1 MGKFDGILIC
11 TDLDG
16 TLYKSDKT
24 ISQENKEA
32 IEYFKSEGGYF
43 TFITGRLPYYS
54 RDAYLTI
61 RPNAPYG
68 CTNGGGVYDGGKDRY
83 VWSLELDRAAFTLV
97 SCIDE
102 LFPRV
107 GIELCAFYDTYFAK
121 ESSATVIHRERTG
134 LAYLPC
140 DYKAFDLPLGKIMFC
155 TECEEEILCVERT
168 LRSHPLSEKFDFI
181 RSERSLFEILPKGVD
196 KSLSLKKISE
206 HLDIDIS
213 RTIAV
218 GDYDNDVAMIRAAG
232 LGVAVSNASPS
243 AIAVADLV
251 TVSNDE
257 HAIARI
263 IYDIADGKIVL

>member
-24 ISQENKEA
+24 ISRENKEA

-61 RPNAPYG
+61 RPNAPFG
-68 CTNGGGVYDGGKDRY
+68 CTNGAGVYDGDCERY
-83 VWSLELDRAAFTLV
+83 VWSLELSTDAFALVDTIDR
-97 SCIDE
+97 
-102 LFPRV
+102 LFPSV

-140 DYKAFDLPLGKIMFC
+140 DYRAFDLPLGKIMFC
-155 TECEEEILCVERT
+155 TEREEEILGVERT
-168 LRSHPLSEKFDFI
+168 LRSHPLSGKFDFI

-206 HLDIDIS
+206 YLDVDIS
-213 RTIAV
+213 RTVAI

-232 LGVAVSNASPS
+232 LGVAVSNASPG
-243 AIAVADLV
+243 AIAAADLV

-257 HAIARI
+257 HAIARVI
-263 IYDIADGKIVL
+263 FDIESRKFGF